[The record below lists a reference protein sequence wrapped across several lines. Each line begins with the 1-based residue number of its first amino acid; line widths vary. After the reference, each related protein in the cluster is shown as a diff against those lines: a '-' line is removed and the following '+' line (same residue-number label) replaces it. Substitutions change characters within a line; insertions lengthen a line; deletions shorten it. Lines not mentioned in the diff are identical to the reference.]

1 MTVKLAIEIVSPLT
15 PDDRDLLA
23 GIAVMTLAI
32 ANREMAE
39 NRFPDTFTPDPEE
52 EEAPADPGEEYS
64 AGQAQPC
71 GHLEMTASDQSH
83 VMEAT
88 GGVCISP
95 VGHRGRHKYR
105 TLTGVGIRVEGL
117 N

>member
-1 MTVKLAIEIVSPLT
+1 MTVKLAIEIMSPLT
-15 PDDRDLLA
+15 PDDRDLLT

-52 EEAPADPGEEYS
+52 EEEEPKAEEYS

-71 GHLEMTASDQSH
+71 GHLEMTMSDQSR
-83 VMEAT
+83 VLEAT

>member
-1 MTVKLAIEIVSPLT
+1 MGIRLSIDITSPLT
-15 PDDRDLLA
+15 PDDRDLLS

-64 AGQAQPC
+64 AGQAHPC
-71 GHLEMTASDQSH
+71 GDLEYTVSAGSQAA
-83 VMEAT
+83 EPT
-88 GGVCISP
+88 GSICVSP
-95 VGHRGRHKYR
+95 VGHRGRHRYR
-105 TLTGVGIRVEGL
+105 RLPVETTNGL
-117 N
+117 AN